1 MSVSAISEKAL
12 LEVLHLANHK
22 GTTMNKQLRIAIA
35 LSLSLLTAGAA
46 MADDAVWGALIGGGA
61 GAAIGNSVNNR
72 NGAIVGGA
80 LGAAAGAAIGSQ
92 YNRPRTEYYT
102 SAPG

>member
-1 MSVSAISEKAL
+1 
-12 LEVLHLANHK
+12 
-22 GTTMNKQLRIAIA
+22 
-35 LSLSLLTAGAA
+35 

-92 YNRPRTEYYT
+92 YNSPRTEYYT
-102 SAPG
+102 SAPGYYTQPAPTHTRSGTAPSVFRATAAA